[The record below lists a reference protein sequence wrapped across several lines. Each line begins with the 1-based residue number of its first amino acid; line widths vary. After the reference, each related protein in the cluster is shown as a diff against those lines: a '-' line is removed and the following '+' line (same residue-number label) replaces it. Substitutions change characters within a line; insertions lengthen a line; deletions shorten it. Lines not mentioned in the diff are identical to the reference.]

1 MVKRFRIYSKS
12 PYYSLNIYYQ
22 NFKIIPVLKSKEE
35 TKQLLEAKKGG
46 VNKPIIFGSEIE
58 ALKKSEGLFISAEEW
73 ATKLKTNIS
82 AYYWSKYSKNKE
94 VKTISISKVEGG
106 HLITKL

>member
-1 MVKRFRIYSKS
+1 M
-12 PYYSLNIYYQ
+12 
-22 NFKIIPVLKSKEE
+22 PVLKSKEE

-46 VNKPIIFGSEIE
+46 VNKPIIFAKEIE
-58 ALKKSEGLFISAEEW
+58 GLKKSESLFISTEEW
-73 ATKLKTNIS
+73 AALLKTTVP
-82 AYYWSKYSKNKE
+82 AYYWAKYSKNKE

>member
-1 MVKRFRIYSKS
+1 MPIV
-12 PYYSLNIYYQ
+12 
-22 NFKIIPVLKSKEE
+22 KSKEE

-46 VNKPIIFGSEIE
+46 VNKPTIFATEIE
-58 ALKKSEGLFISAEEW
+58 ALKKSEGLFISSEEW
-73 ATKLKTNIS
+73 ATKLKTNVS
-82 AYYWSKYSKNKE
+82 AYYWGKYSKNKE